1 MIEFVGGSD
10 SEVVLDLCG
19 RRLKRLEKAPANQA
33 YATAL
38 VLDNNQLQN
47 LANLDSYGE
56 LERVGIGKST
66 LQISFHN
73 TVPYISNQ

>member
-1 MIEFVGGSD
+1 MIMFVGGSD

-56 LERVGIGKST
+56 LERVRIDT
-66 LQISFHN
+66 
-73 TVPYISNQ
+73 